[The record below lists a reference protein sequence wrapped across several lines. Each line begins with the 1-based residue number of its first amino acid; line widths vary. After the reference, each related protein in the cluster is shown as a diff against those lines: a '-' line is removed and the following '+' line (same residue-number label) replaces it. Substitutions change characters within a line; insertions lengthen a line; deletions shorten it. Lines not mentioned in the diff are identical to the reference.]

1 MNKNKTWE
9 NADVDKS
16 RNSKQMN
23 KATRLIETANAPIF
37 SVDTAGCVTE
47 WNQKLAELSHFSKE
61 ETIGR
66 PSDDQIIRESRIYCI
81 NGGICLVL
89 T

>member
-1 MNKNKTWE
+1 M
-9 NADVDKS
+9 DKS
-16 RNSKQMN
+16 TNKQQMN
-23 KATRLIETANAPIF
+23 KATRLIETADAPIF

-66 PSDDQIIRESRIYCI
+66 PSDDQIIRESAYQGEPQILY
-81 NGGICLVL
+81 
-89 T
+89 